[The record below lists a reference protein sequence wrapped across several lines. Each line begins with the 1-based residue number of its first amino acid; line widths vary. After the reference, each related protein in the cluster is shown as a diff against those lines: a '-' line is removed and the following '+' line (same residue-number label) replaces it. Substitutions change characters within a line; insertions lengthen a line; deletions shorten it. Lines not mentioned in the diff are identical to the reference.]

1 MQIFLKE
8 MDPAGYECRRQ
19 HSIKG
24 RQYINPGWIFLG
36 TWHKGYD
43 KLKPWVFL
51 IHGATE
57 GYSRKILWLKVTRI
71 NNSPDMIG
79 SLCLQT
85 VGILGSCPIT
95 DLETENGLAASIQCL
110 CRNNLEAHQYV
121 SSSRINKLKVGGEI
135 FSKIWFPVTYLIQ
148 QMLFT

>member
-1 MQIFLKE
+1 
-8 MDPAGYECRRQ
+8 
-19 HSIKG
+19 
-24 RQYINPGWIFLG
+24 
-36 TWHKGYD
+36 
-43 KLKPWVFL
+43 
-51 IHGATE
+51 
-57 GYSRKILWLKVTRI
+57 
-71 NNSPDMIG
+71 MIG

-85 VGILGSCPIT
+85 VGILGSCPVKLIT

-110 CRNNLEAHQYV
+110 CRNNLEAQQHV